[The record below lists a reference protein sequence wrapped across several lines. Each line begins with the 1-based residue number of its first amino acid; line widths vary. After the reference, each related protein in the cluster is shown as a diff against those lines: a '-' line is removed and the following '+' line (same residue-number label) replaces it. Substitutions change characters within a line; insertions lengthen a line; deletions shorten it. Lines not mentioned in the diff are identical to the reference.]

1 MKEYIQLEFR
11 QVAAS
16 QSEMLIA
23 ALSDAGFEGFEEGD
37 DFLKAFIASADF
49 NECKLQEITAH
60 YKVESTTTVIEETNW
75 NAVWESGFQP
85 VIVELEATNLP
96 WAGIRAHFHAPMPD
110 LKYEIVI
117 TPKMSFGTG
126 HHATTYLMMQQMEAM
141 ELTGKSVFDFGTG
154 TGVLAILAEKMGA
167 ASILAVDNDDW
178 SIENAIENTRANGC
192 NAITVM
198 QAETVPANGPFQ
210 IILANIN
217 KNVILEHM
225 PLLAAGLA
233 EGGTLLLSGLLT
245 NDEEEIVNAA
255 AHHSL
260 LLRKKS
266 VRNNWI
272 ALRFSR

>member
-23 ALSDAGFEGFEEGD
+23 ALSDAGFEGFEEGE

-49 NECKLQEITAH
+49 NESKLQEITAH

-85 VIVELEATNLP
+85 VIVEQESTNLP
-96 WAGIRAHFHAPMPD
+96 WAGIRAHFHAPMPG

-192 NAITVM
+192 NAITVV

-245 NDEEEIVNAA
+245 TDEEEIVNAA